1 MENIFD
7 EENVNT
13 ANNYNIKQNVSFS
26 EIKIQ
31 ATYFKLFKKGLICA
45 TKEG

>member
-1 MENIFD
+1 MENIFE

-13 ANNYNIKQNVSFS
+13 TNNYNIKQDISFS
-26 EIKIQ
+26 DIKIK